1 MPDSTTILICDDE
14 PSLRELMRI
23 SLDPAYSF
31 AEAADV
37 AEALELLD
45 RVNPD
50 LVLLDVMMP
59 GASGLTV
66 LGRLRNDPDSREV
79 PVVVVSAF
87 ATESDRLAALDAGA
101 TGFLK
106 KPFDPGELG
115 SLVEELLA
123 ARS

>member
-1 MPDSTTILICDDE
+1 MPGTTTILICDDE

-23 SLDPAYSF
+23 SLDPTYSF
-31 AEAADV
+31 AEAADA
-37 AEALELLD
+37 AEAIELID
-45 RVNPD
+45 NVHPD

-66 LGRLRNDPDSREV
+66 LVHLRQDPDSRET
-79 PVVVVSAF
+79 PVVVISAF
-87 ATESDRLAALDAGA
+87 ATENDRLAALDAGA
-101 TGFLK
+101 TGFVK